1 MRGLP
6 WTWSTPPPKLVSGRL
21 NDTVASA
28 SGFSVTGP
36 VAAAEL
42 MTAEPSG
49 DVAAAPRSPVLAS
62 TTSAGTAIRA

>member
-1 MRGLP
+1 MCVAADGQGVLP
-6 WTWSTPPPKLVSGRL
+6 LLAAR
-21 NDTVASA
+21 VADER
-28 SGFSVTGP
+28 VTGP